1 MKRFLL
7 IGLILL
13 SFISLSHA
21 QDDDEH
27 VTSISEIMEGEIEGK
42 GYWYWAALSTGAI
55 LTSSMILIFAY
66 LWGTLFRDANLVS
79 FVKIEAY
86 EIFATIAI
94 LIFVFG
100 LVGILSN
107 LTISFFIPE
116 TFVPTGTSGVTG
128 TVDEI
133 AGGCKIESSD
143 TIYRA
148 SEVYFTEC
156 VGKDIAAW
164 MNMNY
169 ILNIYV
175 DHAASLTPYSRP
187 LGIGLIS
194 SPLAGLASPLKQL
207 LYNAT
212 TALTVAFIVNYAQY
226 YTFVFAVDAFL
237 LYYLPIGI
245 FLRSFTPTRRMG
257 GTIIAIAIGF
267 LVVFPFLVTLSFIM
281 FYNDLGPMVTFR
293 SFMTDYIAEINF
305 DTMLEK
311 YLDPE
316 TYVEEGFMSF
326 FANALGGVGK
336 MLHDIIGSIF
346 VFMMVFPISVIGR
359 AFVIGYVIPAFTV
372 LIFTQAT
379 IALSKS
385 LGDEI
390 DISSLTKMI

>member
-1 MKRFLL
+1 MRKLL
-7 IGLILL
+7 IFALLLISFASVSHSIASIDDIISGATGGEFWGWATL
-13 SFISLSHA
+13 SAAAIVAS
-21 QDDDEH
+21 
-27 VTSISEIMEGEIEGK
+27 SI
-42 GYWYWAALSTGAI
+42 
-55 LTSSMILIFAY
+55 ILIFAY
-66 LWGTLFRDANLVS
+66 VWGTMFRDANMIS
-79 FVKIEAY
+79 FVKIELY
-86 EIFATIAI
+86 EVIVTI
-94 LIFVFG
+94 LILMFVLA
-100 LVGILSN
+100 LVGVLSQ

-116 TFVPTGTSGVTG
+116 PFIPTGTSGVTG
-128 TVDEI
+128 SVDEI
-133 AGGCKIESSD
+133 AGGCKIEPTD
-143 TIYRA
+143 TIYKT
-148 SEVYFTEC
+148 SEVYFNDC
-156 VGKDIAAW
+156 VGEDIAAW

-212 TALTVAFIVNYAQY
+212 SALTIAYIVNYAQY

-245 FLRSFTPTRRMG
+245 FFRSFTPTRRLG
-257 GTIIAIAIGF
+257 GTIIAITISF

-293 SFMTDYIAEINF
+293 SFMTDYIADINF
-305 DTMLEK
+305 DTLLEK
-311 YLDPE
+311 YMNPE
-316 TYVEEGFMSF
+316 SFQEEGFLSF
-326 FANALGGVGK
+326 FANALGGVGN
-336 MLHDIIGSIF
+336 MLQEVIGSVF

-359 AFVIGYVIPAFTV
+359 AFVIGYIIPAFTV

-379 IALSKS
+379 ISLSKS

-390 DISSLTKMI
+390 DISSLTRMI